1 MNCKESIEFMQEY
14 CSGDISEHDLVKLK
28 QHLDECEECRR
39 KFMEIEKLSIA
50 FDHIPDLKPGSD
62 SGEFL
67 DDIIR
72 QEYNNAGKGIRFTG
86 IHRYILIPAGIAAS
100 IILFFGGFFTG
111 KMHHRQYLE
120 DQEIIA
126 LRKEVNETKNLMIL
140 NLLEQQSASKRIMA
154 ANYAEEL
161 EEIKPEVM
169 DALVYSL
176 NNDYSAN
183 VRLAALEALSR
194 YTDYPFVRFEL
205 IKCFENEKD
214 PIIQLN
220 MINMMVL
227 LNEKSSAYIMQKLV
241 NDEHTPKIV
250 REQAKKGLE
259 ILL

>member
-1 MNCKESIEFMQEY
+1 MNCKESIELMQEY
-14 CSGDISEHDLVKLK
+14 CSGEISEDDLNKLK
-28 QHLDECEECRR
+28 QHLDVCEECRS

-50 FDHIPDLKPGSD
+50 FDHIPDLKPASYP
-62 SGEFL
+62 GEFL

-72 QEYNNAGKGIRFTG
+72 QEYNNTGKTRRFTG
-86 IHRYILIPAGIAAS
+86 IPRWILIPGGIAAS

-111 KMHHRQYLE
+111 KIQKEQYLE

-126 LRKEVNETKNLMIL
+126 LRKEVIETKNLMIL

-161 EEIKPEVM
+161 EEINPEVM

-227 LNEKSSAYIMQKLV
+227 LNEKSSAHIMQKLV
-241 NDEHTPKIV
+241 NDDNTPKIV

>member
-1 MNCKESIEFMQEY
+1 MNCKESFELMQEY
-14 CSGDISEHDLVKLK
+14 FSGNISEHDLIKLK
-28 QHLDECEECRR
+28 QHLELCEECHR
-39 KFMEIEKLSIA
+39 KFLEIEKLSIA
-50 FDHIPDLKPGSD
+50 FDHMPDLKPGSD
-62 SGEFL
+62 SGEFI
-67 DDIIR
+67 DDIIQ
-72 QEYNNAGKGIRFTG
+72 QEYNNTGKSIRFTG
-86 IHRYILIPAGIAAS
+86 IPHWTLIPAVIAAS

-111 KMHHRQYLE
+111 KIHNKQYLE

-205 IKCFENEKD
+205 IKSFENEKD

-227 LNEKSSAYIMQKLV
+227 LNEKSSVHIMQKLV

>member
-1 MNCKESIEFMQEY
+1 MNCKESIELMQEY
-14 CSGDISEHDLVKLK
+14 CSGDISKHDLIKLK
-28 QHLDECEECRR
+28 QHLDICEECHR

-50 FDHIPDLKPGSD
+50 FDHIPNFKPASD
-62 SGEFL
+62 SSEFL

-72 QEYNNAGKGIRFTG
+72 EEYNNTDKSRRFTG
-86 IHRYILIPAGIAAS
+86 IPLWILIPAGIAAS
-100 IILFFGGFFTG
+100 IILFFSGFFTG
-111 KMHHRQYLE
+111 KIQNKQYIE

-227 LNEKSSAYIMQKLV
+227 LNEKSSAYIMQKLID
-241 NDEHTPKIV
+241 DEHTPKIV